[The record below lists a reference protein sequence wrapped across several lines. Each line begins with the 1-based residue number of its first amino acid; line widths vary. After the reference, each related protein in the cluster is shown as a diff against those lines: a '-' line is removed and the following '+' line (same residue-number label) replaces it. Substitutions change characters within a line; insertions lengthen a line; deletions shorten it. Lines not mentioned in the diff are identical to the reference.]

1 MIVKIT
7 NAANKVLRYLITAIL
22 LALVVMLFAQI
33 IGRTCFKV
41 GVPWL
46 EELAKILFVC
56 SMFLGICVGVKE
68 ASHIKIDVLTNWL
81 ESKGKTAMYIIH
93 AISWLGELVFFGY
106 LGVYG
111 YQYAIVNM
119 NKYTSMLRIRQGL
132 IYLIIPISCVI
143 SIIFVISN
151 IYEKTKAMKGEAK

>member
-81 ESKGKTAMYIIH
+81 EGKGKTAAFIIN

-106 LGVYG
+106 LDREHE
-111 YQYAIVNM
+111 Q
-119 NKYTSMLRIRQGL
+119 
-132 IYLIIPISCVI
+132 IYLHAAHPAGAGVSHHPDLLR
-143 SIIFVISN
+143 
-151 IYEKTKAMKGEAK
+151 YQHHLRHQQHL